1 MLFVYGPRLRL
12 PSRLIGYVFCILI
25 GIRGMGAA
33 AQTALPTSNAF
44 LGQDMASS
52 SLVRIVPN
60 DPLWN
65 QQWYLRQIGADSA
78 WTVTTGT
85 PRVIV
90 GIIDVGIDITHPD
103 LQENIWVNPN
113 ERAGDG
119 IDDDANGFIDDVHG
133 WNFVNGSEDVRPMY
147 GSTGSEEAWSH
158 GTMVASLIGAKGND
172 GLGMT
177 GVAWNIRLMPLV
189 TLDGNG
195 SGSTQDIIRAIRYAI
210 RMKVDVINLS
220 LAGYEQDPGLTDA
233 VHQAVEAGIMVVG
246 ANGNSDK
253 DTRGI
258 NIDEMPSYPACGERS
273 EDAIIGVGGT
283 NTRDQKA
290 PYANFGTRCTDISA
304 PGFDL
309 LAARP
314 SYARDVLENGQTV
327 ANYREGVGG
336 TSLASPLVAGAAALL
351 KSVHP
356 TWTVTQIQTRLY
368 NTADALSESQSSG
381 TKTILGYGRLN
392 IGRALMEDV
401 ASVGERPLPSSAP
414 LLLDVQKKRPRSKI
428 PDKFLLP
435 LQAFVRKLK

>member
-1 MLFVYGPRLRL
+1 MLFVYGQHLSL
-12 PSRLIGYVFCILI
+12 SSRLAGFIFCILI
-25 GIRGMGAA
+25 GIRGVGAA
-33 AQTALPTSNAF
+33 AQTALPTSNT
-44 LGQDMASS
+44 LSDMGMASS
-52 SLVRIVPN
+52 SIVRIAPN

-78 WTVTTGT
+78 WAVTTGT
-85 PRVIV
+85 PRVV
-90 GIIDVGIDITHPD
+90 VAIIDVGIDITHPD

-119 IDDDANGFIDDVHG
+119 IDNDANGFIDDVHG

-172 GLGMT
+172 GFGMT

-220 LAGYEQDPGLTDA
+220 LAGYEQDPSLTDA
-233 VHQAVEAGIMVVG
+233 IHRALEAGIVVVG

-258 NIDEMPSYPACGERS
+258 NIDETPSYPVCGEQS

-283 NTRDQKA
+283 NRRDQKA
-290 PYANFGTRCTDISA
+290 PYANFGTLCTDISA
-304 PGFDL
+304 PGSDL

-314 SYARDVLENGQTV
+314 SHTRGASEDGQLIP
-327 ANYREGVGG
+327 NYREGVGG

-351 KSVHP
+351 KSAHP

-368 NTADALSESQSSG
+368 NTADALSASQSSG
-381 TKTILGYGRLN
+381 TKTVLGYGRLN
-392 IGRALMEDV
+392 IGRALMED
-401 ASVGERPLPSSAP
+401 ATSSGERPWPSSTP
-414 LLLDVQKKRPRSKI
+414 LLPPVQKNPPRSKI